1 VNAAEVLNMA
11 RHAPRNAHN
20 GAVAYRADL
29 EAGVQLRQGNVLNR
43 SLRGC
48 AQLHPLICMNLAVVL
63 LTWQHLTKKVA
74 LSQVS
79 RIPV

>member
-1 VNAAEVLNMA
+1 VNAAEILHIA

-20 GAVAYRADL
+20 GAVAYRAAL
-29 EAGVQLRQGNVLNR
+29 EAGVQLRQGILNR

-48 AQLHPLICMNLAVVL
+48 AQLHPLICMNLATVL